1 MTLSKL
7 WVHVCTEKA
16 MLAYTGHT
24 GCEMTSLAEDT
35 SLLVLSVQLGSLM
48 HLNSVS
54 SHSNYTAG
62 TASVTM
68 Q

>member
-1 MTLSKL
+1 M
-7 WVHVCTEKA
+7 CTEKA

-24 GCEMTSLAEDT
+24 ACEMTSLAEDT

-48 HLNSVS
+48 HLNSIS

-62 TASVTM
+62 TASETM
-68 Q
+68 E